1 MHASHHALDH
11 WLTAAD
17 TALRTLSGGLQAG
30 RPNPAA
36 SLPQAELSADQ
47 RRLVG
52 GLMRVNHVGEVCA
65 QALYEAQALTAQTP
79 ANRLRMK
86 QAAVEEVDH
95 LAWTADRLR
104 QLGDRPSLLNPLWFA
119 GAFGIGL
126 LAGKAGDA
134 VSLGFLKET
143 ELQVEAHLASH
154 LDRLPPHDQGSR
166 AIVEQMKRDEA
177 AHADMADQ
185 AGASNLPQPVK
196 TAMKLAAKVMTTVAF
211 RL

>member
-1 MHASHHALDH
+1 MRPSLHALDH
-11 WLTAAD
+11 WLIAAD
-17 TALRTLSGGLQAG
+17 TALRTLSGGIQAG

-36 SLPQAELSADQ
+36 TLPQAELRGEQ
-47 RRLVG
+47 KRLVG

-65 QALYEAQALTAQTP
+65 QALYEAQAITANTP
-79 ANRLRMK
+79 ENRVRMR

-134 VSLGFLKET
+134 YSLGFLKET
-143 ELQVEAHLASH
+143 ELQVEAHLAGH
-154 LDRLPPHDQGSR
+154 LERLPTQDQGSR
-166 AIVEQMKRDEA
+166 AIVQQMKLDEA

-185 AGASNLPQPVK
+185 AGANDLPRPIK
-196 TAMKLAAKVMTTVAF
+196 AAMKLAAKVMTTVAF